1 MPSQSAAGTMPSYTR
16 ESPAA
21 FAESVAL
28 LSFTAVES
36 FATALAFPFLLLL
49 QLAKRAATAKIIR
62 IFFIRFIFLVAA
74 KVSYFHEKAKD
85 NRIFFFD

>member
-1 MPSQSAAGTMPSYTR
+1 MPSQSAAGTIPSYTR

-21 FAESVAL
+21 FVEPVAL

-36 FATALAFPFLLLL
+36 FATALAFPFLLL
-49 QLAKRAATAKIIR
+49 QLARRAVAAKIIR